1 MRDVTYPPIIVTA
14 KTAFRALGQRF
25 QMTGTEHVPREGGVL
40 LAYNHIGYVDFIY
53 GGLAANPSGRL
64 VRFMSKRELFDHRW
78 VGPLMRSLHH
88 IEVDRGEGVAS
99 FHTAVDYLKRGE
111 AVGIFPEATISRS
124 MELKE
129 FKSGAV
135 RIAAEAGVPLVPVI
149 LWGTQRMMTKD
160 HPRDFSRGKTIAIRV
175 GEPMHVTGDGP
186 GRRDR
191 RAPRPDGRDAGR
203 GRRRLPR
210 RRAAARVLVGA
221 GVDGRLGSH
230 AGGGGRPRRRGEAG
244 ARPQA
249 CREAGEATRRQV
261 DLSTGLSVALS
272 TYHR

>member
-40 LAYNHIGYVDFIY
+40 LAFNHISYVDFIY
-53 GGLAANPSGRL
+53 GGFAANPSGRL

-99 FHTAVDYLKRGE
+99 FHTAVDFLRQGE

-135 RIAAEAGVPLVPVI
+135 RIAAEAGVPIVPVI

-175 GEPMHVTGDGP
+175 GEPMHVTGKDVVAETAELRARMSAMLAEVVADYPAAEQPP
-186 GRRDR
+186 GSWWVPASMGGTAPTPTEAVVLDAAEKRE
-191 RAPRPDGRDAGR
+191 RARK
-203 GRRRLPR
+203 
-210 RRAAARVLVGA
+210 RAEKR
-221 GVDGRLGSH
+221 
-230 AGGGGRPRRRGEAG
+230 
-244 ARPQA
+244 
-249 CREAGEATRRQV
+249 
-261 DLSTGLSVALS
+261 ALKK
-272 TYHR
+272 R

>member
-14 KTAFRALGQRF
+14 KTAFRALGQSF

-40 LAYNHIGYVDFIY
+40 LALNHISYVDFIY
-53 GGLAANPSGRL
+53 GGFAAHPSRRL

-99 FHTAVDYLKRGE
+99 FHTAVDYLRQGE

-129 FKSGAV
+129 FKTGAV

-149 LWGTQRMMTKD
+149 LWGTQRMMTKG
-160 HPRDFSRGKTIAIRV
+160 HPRDFSRGKTIAIKV
-175 GEPMHVTGDGP
+175 GEPLHPTGANPTAETAELRARMSQMLAEVVADYPAAEQPP
-186 GRRDR
+186 GSWWVPASMGGT
-191 RAPRPDGRDAGR
+191 APTPEEAVA
-203 GRRRLPR
+203 L
-210 RRAAARVLVGA
+210 AAAEKRE
-221 GVDGRLGSH
+221 R
-230 AGGGGRPRRRGEAG
+230 
-244 ARPQA
+244 ARKRA
-249 CREAGEATRRQV
+249 EKRAKKR
-261 DLSTGLSVALS
+261 
-272 TYHR
+272 